1 MAFPATR
8 VSKNILH
15 CALQENVDVSL
26 MKLQKILFFLT
37 AEYGKAFP
45 DTPNHEDRYLL
56 NQQFQ
61 PWKFGPVL
69 PSVYDEF
76 KIFGSAPIKK
86 YAKDADGRST
96 IIDES
101 QNPVFKNVLDR
112 VWLATRNID
121 AIRLSEISQAQGS
134 AWWNSWMKY
143 ERYISE
149 DAIIADNTYKSALA
163 L

>member
-1 MAFPATR
+1 MPFPATR
-8 VSKNILH
+8 VSNNILH
-15 CALQENVDVSL
+15 RSFQEKIDVSP
-26 MKLQKILFFLT
+26 MKLQKILFFLA
-37 AEYGKAFP
+37 AEYGKEFP
-45 DTPNHEDRYLL
+45 KTQNGEDRYLL

-76 KIFGSAPIKK
+76 RLFGSAPIKK

-101 QNPVFKNVLDR
+101 KNPVFKKVLDR
-112 VWLATRNID
+112 VWLATRDID
-121 AIRLSEISQAQGS
+121 AITLSEISHAEGS
-134 AWWNSWMKY
+134 AWWNSWKEY

-149 DAIIADNTYKSALA
+149 DAIIADNTYKSELS

>member
-8 VSKNILH
+8 VSNNILH
-15 CALQENVDVSL
+15 RAFQEKVDVSP

-45 DTPNHEDRYLL
+45 DTPNREDRYLL

-76 KIFGSAPIKK
+76 KIFSSAPIKK

-121 AIRLSEISQAQGS
+121 AIRLSEISHAQGS
-134 AWWNSWMKY
+134 AWWNSWMEY

-149 DAIIADNTYKSALA
+149 DAIIADDTYKSALT